1 MRWAHHLERLGARGE
16 LARHA
21 AARLNAGEATYRNRN
36 LQRPATA
43 LLAEALEE
51 AADLAGWL
59 ALLDRT
65 HPLEGG
71 ALTLAQKATRHAQ
84 HAHTA
89 LTTLKQRLEEREQ

>member
-1 MRWAHHLERLGARGE
+1 MSWSHHLERLGARGE

-21 AARLNAGEATYRNRN
+21 AARLKAGEATYRNRN

-51 AADLAGWL
+51 AADLAAWL

-71 ALTLAQKATRHAQ
+71 ALTLAQKAARHAQ
-84 HAHTA
+84 QAHTA
-89 LTTLKQRLEEREQ
+89 LTTLKQRLEEGAQ